1 MPWAKPGLPELLC
14 FRFFIYFFFLI
25 SLDLIWNVFRTSS
38 LLCGFHGTEAKFASL
53 WHLWACFFLKVAIAF
68 DLLLLVFL
76 GLMKSWVQI
85 SIVGGRQPA
94 QGDGE
99 RGTHQLKKTSRE
111 FQTWDGFLGF
121 LAGSQGTHL
130 LCACLAQEALKLR
143 CFGPLAEDADV
154 HQTWPGTSAYDTPR
168 LYRDLE
174 FALVRDVLGRC
185 NNMKH
190 QVGWE
195 HFGGLWITF
204 VFLRFP
210 AMFTSSSGVTCFRC
224 ACYTGSDWHLLPAP
238 RDSLSFENYWDLSK
252 NLTSHLQLPTQS
264 FLQLL
269 LSTVIKAFT
278 HHILLLH
285 FVTGGVWW
293 ITLIILSLQVTQTQ
307 HNVSTMVTTEL

>member
-14 FRFFIYFFFLI
+14 CRFFIYFFLNFSWLNLECFQDKLPAVWI
-25 SLDLIWNVFRTSS
+25 SWDRGQVCFPLTPVSVLLSQSGNCIWLTPARFSGAYEILSTD
-38 LLCGFHGTEAKFASL
+38 FH
-53 WHLWACFFLKVAIAF
+53 
-68 DLLLLVFL
+68 
-76 GLMKSWVQI
+76 SW
-85 SIVGGRQPA
+85 RQPA

-111 FQTWDGFLGF
+111 FQTWDGYLGF

-154 HQTWPGTSAYDTPR
+154 HQTWPGTSAYDTPK

-204 VFLRFP
+204 VFLCFP
-210 AMFTSSSGVTCFRC
+210 AVFTSSSAVTCFRC